1 MKNTFFFI
9 ALVLLFPTLLTAQ
22 TKVNFYTTKGNF
34 VVTLEDT
41 LAPITA
47 GNFKQLVKEKY
58 YDGVIFHRI
67 IQNFVIQGGDGAS
80 GKPAIQDEFHPN
92 LSNLQWTLSMAN
104 SGPNTGTTQFFIN
117 LKDNTFLDYDKA
129 PLTSQHPVFG
139 KVTENVNLI
148 YQMGSVATDAND
160 KPLVDIVMDSVRID
174 PAFLVGVQKINSVE
188 TTNLACYPNPISNNS
203 VITGNGFEGEATCR
217 IFDIQGKV
225 VTSKQ
230 MVLQNSFTIPLEN
243 FTSRNLKTGVYFLEI
258 CNTNK
263 TSRLKLMVN

>member
-1 MKNTFFFI
+1 MKNTFFLI
-9 ALVLLFPTLLTAQ
+9 ALVVLFSTRLTAQ
-22 TKVNFYTTKGNF
+22 TKVNFYTIKGNF

-47 GNFKQLVKEKY
+47 GNFKKLVKEKY

-67 IQNFVIQGGDGAS
+67 IQNFVIQGGDGAA
-80 GKPAIQDEFHPN
+80 GKLAIQDEFHPN

-104 SGPNTGTTQFFIN
+104 TGPNTGTTQFFIN

-139 KVTENVNLI
+139 KVTDNVNLI
-148 YQMGSVATDAND
+148 YQMGSVATDVND

-174 PAFLVGVQKINSVE
+174 PAFLVGVDKPVPNEIESLV
-188 TTNLACYPNPISNNS
+188 CFPNPISNNS
-203 VITGNGFEGEATCR
+203 VITGTGFEGEITCR
-217 IFDIQGKV
+217 IFDVQGKV
-225 VTSKQ
+225 FISKQ
-230 MVLQNSFTIPLEN
+230 MVLQNSFTIPIEN
-243 FTSRNLKTGVYFLEI
+243 FTGRNLKTGVYFLEI
-258 CNTNK
+258 SNTNK

>member
-47 GNFKQLVKEKY
+47 GNFKKLVKEKY

-67 IQNFVIQGGDGAS
+67 IQNFVIQGGDGAA
-80 GKPAIQDEFHPN
+80 GKLAIQDEFHPN

-129 PLTSQHPVFG
+129 NQSIGILTTTFLSAIALYFSVEKPDQKKMTIIDLIFIWFYIVNGVTVVSCGLTSFFD
-139 KVTENVNLI
+139 ESI
-148 YQMGSVATDAND
+148 FY
-160 KPLVDIVMDSVRID
+160 
-174 PAFLVGVQKINSVE
+174 
-188 TTNLACYPNPISNNS
+188 TT
-203 VITGNGFEGEATCR
+203 G
-217 IFDIQGKV
+217 
-225 VTSKQ
+225 
-230 MVLQNSFTIPLEN
+230 TI
-243 FTSRNLKTGVYFLEI
+243 LKTLVPLSLISMAIYLYKRI
-258 CNTNK
+258 QRN
-263 TSRLKLMVN
+263 RDDILLDRDI

>member
-1 MKNTFFFI
+1 MKNTFFFV
-9 ALVLLFPTLLTAQ
+9 AMVLLFPAFLTAQ

-34 VVTLEDT
+34 EVTLEDT

-67 IQNFVIQGGDGAS
+67 IQNFVIQGGDGAA
-80 GKPAIQDEFHPN
+80 GKPAIQDEFHPD

-160 KPLVDIVMDSVRID
+160 KPLFDIVMDSVRID
-174 PAFLVGVQKINSVE
+174 PAFLVGAQKINSAE
-188 TTNLACYPNPISNNS
+188 TNNLACYPNPISNNS
-203 VITGNGFEGEATCR
+203 VITGSGFEGEATCR
-217 IFDIQGKV
+217 LFDVQGKEL
-225 VTSKQ
+225 TSKQ
-230 MVLQNSFTIPLEN
+230 MVLQTSFTIPLEN
-243 FTSRNLKTGVYFLEI
+243 FTGRNLQTGVYFLEI
-258 CNTNK
+258 SNANK

>member
-47 GNFKQLVKEKY
+47 GNFKKLVKEKY

-67 IQNFVIQGGDGAS
+67 IQNFVIQGGDGAA

-139 KVTENVNLI
+139 KVTGNVNLI
-148 YQMGSVATDAND
+148 YQMGSVATDVND

-174 PAFLVGVQKINSVE
+174 PAFLVGVDKPAPNEIESLV
-188 TTNLACYPNPISNNS
+188 CFPNPITSNS
-203 VITGNGFEGEATCR
+203 QIKGGGFNGDVNFL
-217 IFDIQGKV
+217 IYNIQGNLIATKN
-225 VTSKQ
+225 
-230 MVLQNSFTIPLEN
+230 MVIPSEFSIPFEALV
-243 FTSRNLKTGVYFLEI
+243 SQNLKPGIYFLHVS
-258 CNTNK
+258 NSQK
-263 TSRLKLMVN
+263 QSKLRLIVI

>member
-34 VVTLEDT
+34 VATLEDT